1 MKIKKNIVGVI
12 TGDLINSSSLNADQ
26 KNNLQVGLSNFLEKN
41 PDVLL
46 PIQFYRGDSFQLM
59 VTKEKAAMITI
70 IIEAIILST
79 TGTWARISVGIGTT
93 SKITPCNVLQSE
105 GEAFQLSGHQMDRMK
120 EEGRLLKIAI
130 DSRQFQPILA
140 ATFYLAESIIWNWK
154 PGQASV
160 IALIPT
166 FKTQKEIAEKL
177 NISGS
182 AVSKA
187 LKSAKW
193 PAIESFLNGYEET
206 IKEI

>member
-1 MKIKKNIVGVI
+1 MKKQNIVGVI
-12 TGDLINSSSLNADQ
+12 TGDLINSSGLNADQ
-26 KNNLQVGLSNFLEKN
+26 KKNLQVGLSNFLEN
-41 PDVLL
+41 NLEVQL

-59 VTKEKAAMITI
+59 VTKEKAAMIAV

-79 TGTWARISVGIGTT
+79 TRTWARISVGIGST
-93 SKITPCNVLQSE
+93 SKITPNNVLQSE
-105 GEAFQLSGHQMDRMK
+105 GEAFQHSGHNMDKMK

-130 DSRQFQPILA
+130 DSPQFQSILD
-140 ATFYLAESIIWNWK
+140 ATFYLAESIIWSWK

-166 FKTQKEIAEKL
+166 CKTQKEIAEKL

-193 PAIESFLNGYEET
+193 PAIERFLNGYEDT
-206 IKEI
+206 IKFI

>member
-1 MKIKKNIVGVI
+1 MEIKNNIVGVI
-12 TGDLINSSSLNADQ
+12 TGDLINSLSLNTDQ
-26 KNNLQVGLSNFLEKN
+26 KNNLQVGLSNFLDNN
-41 PDVLL
+41 PDVLS

-59 VTKEKAAMITI
+59 VTKEKAAMITV

-79 TGTWARISVGIGTT
+79 TGTWARICVGIGTT
-93 SKITPCNVLQSE
+93 SKIVPGNVLQSE
-105 GEAFQLSGHQMDRMK
+105 GEAFQLSGHLMNKMK

-130 DSRQFQPILA
+130 DSQQFQPILA

-166 FKTQKEIAEKL
+166 FKTQKEIAGKL
-177 NISGS
+177 QISS
-182 AVSKA
+182 AAVSKA
-187 LKSAKW
+187 LKWSRWAS
-193 PAIESFLNGYEET
+193 IESFLNGFEET

>member
-1 MKIKKNIVGVI
+1 MEQQTIIGVI
-12 TGDLINSSSLNADQ
+12 TGDVINSSGLSKDQ
-26 KNNLQVGLSNFLEKN
+26 KSSIQTELSNYFDNN

-59 VTKEKAAMITI
+59 VTKEKAALIAI

-79 TGTWARISVGIGTT
+79 TGTWARMSIGIGTT
-93 SKITPCNVLQSE
+93 SKITPGNVLQSE
-105 GEAFQLSGHQMDRMK
+105 GKAFQLSGHQIDKMK

-140 ATFYLAESIIWNWK
+140 AMFYLAESIIWNWK

-160 IALIPT
+160 IALIPAC
-166 FKTQKEIAEKL
+166 KTQKEIAERL
-177 NISGS
+177 NITG
-182 AVSKA
+182 AAISKA
-187 LKSAKW
+187 IKTSNW
-193 PAIESFLNGYEET
+193 PAIESFLNAYEET